1 MLKIFFASDVH
12 GCEVCFRKFLNAGK
26 FYRVNIVMLG
36 GDLTGKMVVPV
47 VKQSEGTYVANLS
60 GREWVVRTQSEIDNL
75 TKLIQNSGYYPYL
88 TTEEEMQSLQSDEEN
103 VKKLFS
109 ELMASTM
116 QRWIRLAEDR
126 LRDANIR
133 CFITP
138 GNDDQFV
145 IDKVINESDFVVNP
159 EGQVVDLDEGL
170 EMISTGFTNPT
181 PWNTPRELPEEEL
194 EKKIEA
200 MIAQVKNMNSCIFNL
215 HCPPIGTIIDQAPK
229 LDETMKIVR
238 KSGHVIMIDAG
249 SQAVRNT
256 IEKHQPLLGL
266 HGHIHEGKGVAQ
278 IGKTICLNPGSEYG
292 EGILRGV
299 IVALDKAKIK
309 SHLFTSG

>member
-1 MLKIFFASDVH
+1 
-12 GCEVCFRKFLNAGK
+12 
-26 FYRVNIVMLG
+26 
-36 GDLTGKMVVPV
+36 
-47 VKQSEGTYVANLS
+47 
-60 GREWVVRTQSEIDNL
+60 
-75 TKLIQNSGYYPYL
+75 
-88 TTEEEMQSLQSDEEN
+88 MQTLQSNEEN

-109 ELMASTM
+109 ELMASTIR
-116 QRWIRLAEDR
+116 RWIQLAEDR

-145 IDKVINESDFVVNP
+145 IDEVIDESDFVVNP
-159 EGQVVDLDEGL
+159 EGKVVDLGEGL

-181 PWNTPRELPEEEL
+181 PWNTPRELSEEEL
-194 EKKIEA
+194 ENKIEA
-200 MIAQVKNMNSCIFNL
+200 MASQIKNMNSGIFNL
-215 HCPPIGTIIDQAPK
+215 HCPPISTIIDQAPK
-229 LDETMKIVR
+229 LDDSMKVVR

-278 IGKTICLNPGSEYG
+278 IGRTTCLNPGSEYG

-299 IVALDKAKIK
+299 IVSVDKVKIN
-309 SHLFTSG
+309 SYLFTSG

>member
-1 MLKIFFASDVH
+1 
-12 GCEVCFRKFLNAGK
+12 
-26 FYRVNIVMLG
+26 MLG

-47 VKQSEGTYVANLS
+47 AKQSEGSYVATFS
-60 GREWVVRTQSEIDNL
+60 GREWVVRTQSEIDTL
-75 TKLIQNSGYYPYL
+75 TKLIQNSGYYPYI
-88 TTEEEMQSLQSDEEN
+88 TTEEEMRTLQSNKEN
-103 VKKLFS
+103 VKTLFS

-116 QRWIRLAEDR
+116 QRWIQFAEDR

-145 IDKVINESDFVVNP
+145 IDQVINESDFVVNP
-159 EGQVVDLDEGL
+159 EGQVVNLDEGL

-194 EKKIEA
+194 EEKIET

-238 KSGHVIMIDAG
+238 KSGHVVMIDAG

-266 HGHIHEGKGVAQ
+266 HGHIHEGKGIAQ
-278 IGKTICLNPGSEYG
+278 IGRTICLNPGSEYG

>member
-1 MLKIFFASDVH
+1 
-12 GCEVCFRKFLNAGK
+12 
-26 FYRVNIVMLG
+26 MLG
-36 GDLTGKMVVPV
+36 GDLTGKIVVPV
-47 VKQSEGTYVANLS
+47 VKQSGGTYIANLS
-60 GREWVVRTQSEIDNL
+60 GREWEVRTQSEIDNL

-88 TTEEEMQSLQSDEEN
+88 TTEEEMQTLQSNEEN
-103 VKKLFS
+103 VKNLFS

-116 QRWIRLAEDR
+116 RRWIQLAENR
-126 LRDANIR
+126 LRDANIH

-145 IDKVINESDFVVNP
+145 IDEVINESDFVLNP
-159 EGQVVDLDEGL
+159 EGQVVDLGEGL

-181 PWNTPRELPEEEL
+181 PWNTPRELSEEEL

-200 MIAQVKNMNSCIFNL
+200 MAIQVRNMNSCIFNF

-229 LDETMKIVR
+229 LDETMKVVR
-238 KSGHVIMIDAG
+238 KSGHVIMLDAG

-266 HGHIHEGKGVAQ
+266 HGHIHEGKGVVQ
-278 IGKTICLNPGSEYG
+278 IGRTTCLNPGSEYS

-299 IVALDKAKIK
+299 IVTLDKAKIK